1 VIWVYLFIGLD
12 DERLTAE
19 IFKQMNDKLG

>member
-1 VIWVYLFIGLD
+1 MGLFIGLN